1 MIVLDSGHLSEHGGD
16 QADGLRSQLAL
27 HQDRPHVFAAYHVP
41 MFPVFRSD
49 NGKYS
54 KQGREHWLD
63 LFDRYHLTVGFE
75 HHDHA
80 LKRTKPIAAGRV
92 DETGTVYVGDGCFGR
107 LPRWVRTQRRVGP
120 SRRWYLER
128 LERSAH
134 FWQVDVEAKRVV
146 LTAIDEDGKVVDRF
160 ERPARRI
167 DASQAAPEAGPVF
180 TNLAIPPDQ

>member
-1 MIVLDSGHLSEHGGD
+1 MVNSRERPGPSG
-16 QADGLRSQLAL
+16 
-27 HQDRPHVFAAYHVP
+27 
-41 MFPVFRSD
+41 FRSY